1 MKEFSEDLLSELP
14 LLLVSETPSLVSQQ
28 QANVIAAAYVD
39 DDRYPGS
46 FFRIPGAPIPGKTT
60 WSIN

>member
-1 MKEFSEDLLSELP
+1 MKEFNEDLLSELP
-14 LLLVSETPSLVSQQ
+14 LLLVSETSSLAPQG
-28 QANVIAAAYVD
+28 QANVMAATYVD

-46 FFRIPGAPIPGKTT
+46 FFRIPGRPIPGKTT

>member
-1 MKEFSEDLLSELP
+1 MKEFSEDLISELP
-14 LLLVSETPSLVSQQ
+14 LLLVSETPTVASTK
-28 QANVIAAAYVD
+28 QANVIAATYVD

-46 FFRIPGAPIPGKTT
+46 FFRIPGRPIPGKTT